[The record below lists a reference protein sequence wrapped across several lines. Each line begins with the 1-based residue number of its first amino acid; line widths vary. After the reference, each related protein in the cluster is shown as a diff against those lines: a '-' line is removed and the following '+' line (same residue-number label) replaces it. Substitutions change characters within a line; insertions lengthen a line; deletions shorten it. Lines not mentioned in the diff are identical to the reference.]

1 MPQHEKISVHAKRTY
16 SFILSGVVEYVMDQ
30 CLLLGI
36 RIHQG
41 TVFTHNHVGECG
53 IFYDLLERLEYI
65 ERHVAGNLMPIIQR

>member
-1 MPQHEKISVHAKRTY
+1 
-16 SFILSGVVEYVMDQ
+16 MDQ